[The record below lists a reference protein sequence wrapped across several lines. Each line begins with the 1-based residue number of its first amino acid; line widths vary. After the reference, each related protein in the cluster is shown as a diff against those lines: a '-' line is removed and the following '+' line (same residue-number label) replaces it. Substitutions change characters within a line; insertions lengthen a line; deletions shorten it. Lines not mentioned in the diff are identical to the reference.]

1 MSTLSDWYRR
11 AAVRIPEVARPH
23 RYGHD
28 GSGGT
33 VDWFPDTDVCFPL
46 RLIDRSPSVE
56 SDGHQGR
63 RSCTVIAIPESLA
76 AMAPFLRQ
84 SLMALLT
91 LLPMGVLQLNAALE
105 KGYWY
110 ARSAEFTNTAIF
122 AGPRSGR
129 WR

>member
-56 SDGHQGR
+56 GDGHQGR

-91 LLPMGVLQLNAALE
+91 LPVHAADDGGERL
-105 KGYWY
+105 
-110 ARSAEFTNTAIF
+110 R
-122 AGPRSGR
+122 
-129 WR
+129 